1 MAGDGAAPAAS
12 AKPTHPAKVQNRKK
26 LITSKVANNGPR
38 ARLLTPGRLFEAG
51 IPAAKAV
58 EDRVSVDNP
67 CPRDGLGDILLG
79 PLRGDGQFTTARQ
92 VSRDRGRVSAARPA
106 RAHAPDERRAEQQ
119 LHFAVIV
126 DVDRLPK
133 TAQMA
138 AFHERG
144 ATETRFD
151 FARSVAHLFDG
162 PDFPTNQN

>member
-67 CPRDGLGDILLG
+67 GPRDGLGDILLG
-79 PLRGDGQFTTARQ
+79 PLRGDGQFTTERQ
-92 VSRDRGRVSAARPA
+92 VSRDRVRVNAARPA
-106 RAHAPDERRAEQQ
+106 RPYAPDDRCDEHQH
-119 LHFAVIV
+119 HFAIIV
-126 DVDRLPK
+126 DVIRP
-133 TAQMA
+133 
-138 AFHERG
+138 
-144 ATETRFD
+144 
-151 FARSVAHLFDG
+151 
-162 PDFPTNQN
+162 P